1 MEELLAEQVT
11 FEQVLN
17 FCLMILIIYGILEMA
32 YLILWR
38 KYEKSNEYKQTTTN
52 FVFVLVLNIAV
63 ATFIGV
69 VSTATLSILG
79 FKLSLFQLGTAWY
92 LWPVGLLIYEFFY
105 WVQHWLAHKVRI
117 LWCLH
122 SPHHAPESMN
132 MFVGFNH
139 SFLETMFYMPFFL
152 GFMPA
157 LFGVHPFVILG
168 IVIIDVTWGNLLHI
182 NDSIVTGRYGILEKI
197 LQTPSYHRVHHAQ
210 NVRYMDTNYNS
221 ITLFWDWALRTLQPL
236 EDNEPVRYG
245 ITREVKTTS
254 FWDVQF
260 GEFVALF
267 KDMVRAPGI
276 IAKLKYAFM
285 PPGWSH
291 TGEHQTASMLKS
303 QLQLQS

>member
-1 MEELLAEQVT
+1 MEEWVAQQLTIES
-11 FEQVLN
+11 VLN
-17 FCLMILIIYGILEMA
+17 YCLMVLILYGIVEMA
-32 YLILWR
+32 YLIFFR

-52 FVFVLVLNIAV
+52 FVFVIVLNMAV
-63 ATFIGV
+63 STVIGV
-69 VSTATLSILG
+69 VSTASLSIIG
-79 FKLSLFQLGTAWY
+79 YNLSFFQLGLDWY
-92 LWPVGLLIYEFFY
+92 WWPVGLLIYEFFY
-105 WVQHWLAHKVRI
+105 WLQHWLAHKVRL

-157 LFGVHPFVILG
+157 LLG
-168 IVIIDVTWGNLLHI
+168 IHPIVVLCIVVVDVTWGNLLHI
-182 NDSIVTGRYGILEKI
+182 NESVVRKRYGFLEKI

-210 NVRYMDTNYNS
+210 NVRYMDKNYNS

-236 EDNEPVRYG
+236 DDNEPVRYG
-245 ITREVKTTS
+245 ITRDVKTTS

-267 KDMVRAPGI
+267 KDMGKAPGWI
-276 IAKLKYAFM
+276 NKLKYLVM

-291 TGEHQTASMLKS
+291 TGAHRTVSVLRNQLKLES
-303 QLQLQS
+303 